1 MNGRT
6 KHKIILIAW
15 LALFIFLGSGVWS
28 FQGGEL
34 MILAYLIVSVIVYV
48 LYAFLARCPACRMP
62 LLLRPLRI
70 FGMELYV
77 WSLLTPD
84 RCRHCETIKE

>member
-1 MNGRT
+1 
-6 KHKIILIAW
+6 
-15 LALFIFLGSGVWS
+15 
-28 FQGGEL
+28 
-34 MILAYLIVSVIVYV
+34 MILAYLIVSVIVYM
-48 LYAFLARCPACRMP
+48 LHAFLARCPACRMP

-77 WSLLTPD
+77 WSLMTPD